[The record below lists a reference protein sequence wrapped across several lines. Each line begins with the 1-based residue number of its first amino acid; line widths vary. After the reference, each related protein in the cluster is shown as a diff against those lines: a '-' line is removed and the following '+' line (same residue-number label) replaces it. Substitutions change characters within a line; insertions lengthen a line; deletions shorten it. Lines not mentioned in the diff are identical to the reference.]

1 MDLLLEI
8 LFIFLFDG
16 CFEIISNKDVNIV
29 LRKILLVVI
38 TIFYLCLIL
47 GFIYLSVNANEI
59 VAKIFL
65 IGVIIL
71 TTTILIRLW
80 VKIYRDKVIL
90 K

>member
-8 LFIFLFDG
+8 LFTFLFDG

-29 LRKILLVVI
+29 LRKILLVII

-59 VAKIFL
+59 VAKIFF

-71 TTTILIRLW
+71 ITTILIRLW